1 MNNNLNA
8 QKSTVKLA
16 KMSILVAISLVL
28 VAFIHIPIFPVVSF
42 LQYDPADVSILMGAF
57 AFGPVAGVL
66 MTAVVSVVQ
75 AYAISGDGVY
85 GMLMH
90 FIATG
95 AFVLMA
101 GSVYHFK
108 KTKKGALIALAL
120 GTLTMVAAMYFANI
134 WITPFYTGWPVEAVK
149 ELMPFILAFNFIK
162 AGLNSVI
169 TFLLYKHVSGFL
181 HR

>member
-1 MNNNLNA
+1 MNNLNA
-8 QKSTVKLA
+8 QKSTLKLA

-28 VAFIHIPIFPVVSF
+28 VAIIHIPIFPVVSF

-57 AFGPVAGVL
+57 AFGPVAGLL
-66 MTAVVSVVQ
+66 MTAIVSLIQ

-85 GMLMH
+85 GFLMH

-95 AFVLMA
+95 AFVLVA
-101 GSVYHFK
+101 GTIYHFM
-108 KTKKGALIALAL
+108 KTKKGAVVSLVC
-120 GTLTMVAAMYFANI
+120 GTVTMVLAMYFANLV
-134 WITPFYTGWPVEAVK
+134 ITPFYTGWPVDAVK
-149 ELMPFILAFNFIK
+149 EVMPYILAFNFVK

-169 TFLLYKHVSGFL
+169 TFVLYKRVSGFL